1 MHPIRQISIIC
12 FAFLSIDAL
21 LLKADEQVAGALAKL
36 FPTEMIGLQRIT
48 GTRPKAEDE
57 FMEEIGARM
66 FKQAESDSK
75 LAEIMKRMPQAAP
88 EQRTELQKQLLDK
101 IGATDAERKKFETI
115 VARPVDAVFLVGPVI
130 PFQVVRKG
138 NRISFRPKPGTQF
151 APNDAEERA
160 AFELLTII
168 ELKNDAS
175 DAVILGQSLGAAS
188 WYEVNSKRGEK
199 NKGIEWTFK
208 ALPARSGD
216 IVLGGKKYQNVKLNA
231 TLRCGY
237 SADAKRRE
245 ILVAVWPADQSVV
258 DGSIASFAISTV
270 SADAKR

>member
-88 EQRTELQKQLLDK
+88 MPTRNAGKFLSQSCRRINRSSTE
-101 IGATDAERKKFETI
+101 A
-115 VARPVDAVFLVGPVI
+115 
-130 PFQVVRKG
+130 
-138 NRISFRPKPGTQF
+138 
-151 APNDAEERA
+151 
-160 AFELLTII
+160 
-168 ELKNDAS
+168 
-175 DAVILGQSLGAAS
+175 
-188 WYEVNSKRGEK
+188 
-199 NKGIEWTFK
+199 
-208 ALPARSGD
+208 
-216 IVLGGKKYQNVKLNA
+216 
-231 TLRCGY
+231 
-237 SADAKRRE
+237 
-245 ILVAVWPADQSVV
+245 
-258 DGSIASFAISTV
+258 
-270 SADAKR
+270 